1 MSMTKNGKVT
11 ALDEPS
17 VVQGLKE
24 KLVVAM
30 QRVLQNNKEEL
41 SAKVLKVVRKSAK
54 KILKV
59 TSRKKA
65 KWAEAAAKSGL

>member
-1 MSMTKNGKVT
+1 MSMTKNGQVT
-11 ALDEPS
+11 TLAEPS
-17 VVQGLKE
+17 VVQSLKE

>member
-1 MSMTKNGKVT
+1 MSMTKNGKVST
-11 ALDEPS
+11 LAEPS

-59 TSRKKA
+59 TNRKNA
-65 KWAEAAAKSGL
+65 KSALAASKSGL